1 MVQLLQ
7 KFCAQLLK
15 LSLKASVFQNSY
27 GIAAK
32 SERRFEWILG
42 KNAGPSDTYRL
53 RSCIVQ
59 TNELSES

>member
-42 KNAGPSDTYRL
+42 KNAGPSDT
-53 RSCIVQ
+53 
-59 TNELSES
+59 